1 MKTVKAKTKKAGT
14 PKVARR
20 KKTDRRIVRTRHTL
34 GDALVV
40 LMQEKNFEQITVQE
54 VLERAGVG
62 RSTFY
67 VHYRDK
73 DDLFMSDVEDFFEML
88 ATLLK
93 RRGADSKRL
102 LPVGEFL
109 AHLRDARPF
118 YEALVK
124 SGKMNDVQA
133 LARGIFARSIMERL
147 QSAGIKLHP
156 EQQAAQA
163 HALAGSFLSLVDWWT
178 DKGMKADP
186 KEIDEVFHRM
196 AWTGLS

>member
-1 MKTVKAKTKKAGT
+1 VKTKKAGK

-20 KKTDRRIVRTRHTL
+20 KKTDRRILHTRDTL
-34 GDALVV
+34 GDALVA

-73 DDLFMSDVEDFFEML
+73 DDLFMSDVEEFFELL
-88 ATLLK
+88 ATMLK

-102 LPVGEFL
+102 LPVQEFL
-109 AHLRDARPF
+109 VHLRDARPF

-124 SGKMNDVQA
+124 SKKMNDVQA
-133 LARGIFARSIMERL
+133 LARGIFARSIIERL
-147 QSAGIKLHP
+147 QSAGTKLHP
-156 EQQAAQA
+156 EQRAAQA
-163 HALAGSFLSLVDWWT
+163 HALAGSLLSLIDWWT
-178 DKGMKADP
+178 AKGMKPDP
-186 KEIDEVFHRM
+186 KEMDEMFHRI
-196 AWTGLS
+196 AWNGLSGAGGR